1 MKNMSVNILDSGS
14 KGIAILAL
22 LVQLVVPI
30 LPTTASAEDLPG
42 TQPIEP
48 IRERSVKSQ
57 PDRLLKAPLDQTYY
71 ERVQNLMDTLKFS
84 KEELLAISPGV
95 NKIALYRN
103 SDKENK
109 QFPSKIYNLVENGI
123 TRRLLDTQRFQI
135 FECMECKSTQL
146 IMKEDTFV
154 ILRAIESNKRLSEVA
169 QQINVDGFF
178 LWNIYSEKGRMF
190 LNFKI
195 VRASNG
201 EVVWTRKFEEIFI
214 EPELMD
220 IEKEMRPYEMVL
232 TTGIWGYSLSRTENS
247 TGILTSMDRVATAGM
262 KVMREAKDSQHVI
275 YGIGIDYF
283 ANAVKTDYFNLTGYT
298 LYGHLN
304 LKLDKIL
311 FTGDGYSVEEQQAA
325 RRAPREYF
333 STANYYISVGEAFF
347 MDNHTELYKSGLDIR
362 FSERFSFGL
371 GIVYIPEKTVIMS
384 DKTGFDPNVNFGGF
398 TYDIMLGFVF

>member
-1 MKNMSVNILDSGS
+1 MSVKILNRGS
-14 KGIAILAL
+14 RGIAVLAL
-22 LVQLVVPI
+22 LVQLFIPI
-30 LPTTASAEDLPG
+30 LSPTVFAEELPG

-48 IRERSVKSQ
+48 TLKKRVKTQ
-57 PDRLLKAPLDQTYY
+57 PDRLLKPPLEQTYY
-71 ERVQNLMDTLKFS
+71 ERVQNLMDTLTFS
-84 KEELLAISPGV
+84 KEELLAISPSV

-123 TRRLLDTQRFQI
+123 TRKLLDTHRFQL

-169 QQINVDGFF
+169 KEINVDGFF

-201 EVVWTRKFEEIFI
+201 EVVWTRKFDEIFI
-214 EPELMD
+214 EPELLE
-220 IEKEMRPYEMVL
+220 IEKELRPYETVL
-232 TTGIWGYSLSRTENS
+232 TTGIWGYKMSRTATS
-247 TGILTSMDRVATAGM
+247 GALTTMDRVATFGV
-262 KVMREAKDSQHVI
+262 KVMREAKDSQHLI
-275 YGIGIDYF
+275 YGIGVDYF
-283 ANAVKTDYFNLTGYT
+283 ANVVKKDYFNLTGFT

-311 FTGDGYSVEEQQAA
+311 STGEGYSEETERMA

-333 STANYYISVGEAFF
+333 STLNYYLSIGEAFF

-362 FSERFSFGL
+362 FSERFSFGV
-371 GIVYIPEKTVIMS
+371 GIVYIPEKNVEMAA
-384 DKTGFDPNVNFGGF
+384 KTGFDPNVAFGGF